1 MAASVPGFGQ
11 TPPRM
16 FSMPPRA
23 PGQTLP
29 SVPSAM
35 GHLSLAGSRVSMSQK
50 INPNQVPRPLPS
62 SSIIYYETRQGNQ
75 ANFPPVDT
83 HLLSLLVKHMSTFV
97 LFSSHL
103 LTRSPIFVNA
113 FPQMISDFSDCSLP
127 IAILLL
133 MTLVIAVLV

>member
-1 MAASVPGFGQ
+1 MPGFGQ

-16 FSMPPRA
+16 FSMPPHA

-35 GHLSLAGSRVSMSQK
+35 GHLSLAGSQVSMSQK
-50 INPNQVPRPLPS
+50 VNPNQIPRPMSS

-83 HLLSLLVKHMSTFV
+83 HLLSLLVKHMSAFV
-97 LFSSHL
+97 IFSSYL

-113 FPQMISDFSDCSLP
+113 FPRMILFFLIVSDYSLP
-127 IAILLL
+127 IAILLP
-133 MTLVIAVLV
+133 MTMVIAVLV